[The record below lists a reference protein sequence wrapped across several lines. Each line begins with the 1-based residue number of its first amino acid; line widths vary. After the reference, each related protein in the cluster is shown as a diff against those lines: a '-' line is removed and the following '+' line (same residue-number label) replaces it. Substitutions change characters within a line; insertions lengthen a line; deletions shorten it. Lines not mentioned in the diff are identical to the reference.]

1 MPSIAMEGK
10 LNVTT
15 KPLHYA
21 VFFIW
26 RERAIFTFYELK

>member
-15 KPLHYA
+15 QPLHYA
-21 VFFIW
+21 VFLYG
-26 RERAIFTFYELK
+26 EEVLYYMSQT

>member
-15 KPLHYA
+15 RPLHYA
-21 VFFIW
+21 VFLYGEKEFEI
-26 RERAIFTFYELK
+26 AFMS

>member
-15 KPLHYA
+15 LPLHYA
-21 VFFIW
+21 VFLYGEEEF
-26 RERAIFTFYELK
+26 EFVL

>member
-21 VFFIW
+21 VFLYG
-26 RERAIFTFYELK
+26 EKELYLLFMN